1 MPQKKVLIVDDDPT
15 FRRIAQTAIVKA
27 GFEVLIAADA
37 MGALMQAKNQK
48 PDLIIL
54 DLGLPAGGGFTF
66 LERMQQLPAT
76 SVIPV
81 VIVSGK
87 DRATNEPRALAAGVA
102 GYFEKPV
109 TPEEI
114 VAKVTEILA

>member
-15 FRRIAQTAIVKA
+15 FRRIAQTAILKA

-37 MGALMQAKNQK
+37 MAALMQAKNQK

-81 VIVSGK
+81 VIISGK

>member
-81 VIVSGK
+81 VIISGK
-87 DRATNEPRALAAGVA
+87 DRATNEPRALAAGVV

-114 VAKVTEILA
+114 VAKITEILA

>member
-15 FRRIAQTAIVKA
+15 FRRISQTAIVKA

-81 VIVSGK
+81 VIISGK